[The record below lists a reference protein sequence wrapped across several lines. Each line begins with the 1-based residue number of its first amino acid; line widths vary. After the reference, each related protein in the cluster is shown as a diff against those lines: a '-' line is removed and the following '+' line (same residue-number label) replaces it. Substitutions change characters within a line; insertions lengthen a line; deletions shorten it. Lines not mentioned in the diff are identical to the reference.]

1 MRQEGQERIQR
12 EERRIQKSYQQFVT
26 QLKEAIDQED
36 YVAAKD
42 LIRQIRNTIP
52 ITEQRLI
59 ELVPLEQQ
67 IKLNCSK
74 LKKVQPV
81 VVKEETLR
89 QARQMIQEKIAP
101 SIIIEQ
107 TRITSKQLEAMIE
120 VEIAEGNVL
129 REEFFEGESLK
140 GIERTDEIDRKLEKI
155 ETYINIGG
163 GKMIEKA
170 KQMCVSL
177 KERYSFLS
185 PIQQVR
191 LSKAVDRMINKEQL
205 QKVRRYQE
213 QGSCIETVVRL
224 QPNINLSTFYQV
236 YIEERVK
243 KDQSSR

>member
-1 MRQEGQERIQR
+1 MDYERQERIQR
-12 EERRIQKSYQQFVT
+12 EERRIQKLYQQFVI

-42 LIRQIRNTIP
+42 LIRQIREAIP

-67 IKLNCSK
+67 IKLSCSK

-89 QARQMIQEKIAP
+89 QARQMIQEKIVP

-107 TRITSKQLEAMIE
+107 TQITPKQLEAMIE

-140 GIERTDEIDRKLEKI
+140 GIERIGEIDRELEKI

-163 GKMIEKA
+163 GKMIKKA
-170 KQMCVSL
+170 KEMCIVL
-177 KERYSFLS
+177 KERYCFLT

-191 LSKAVDRMINKEQL
+191 LNKAADRMIQQEKL
-205 QKVRRYQE
+205 QEARRYVK
-213 QGSCIETVVRL
+213 QGSYLENAVRL
-224 QPNINLSTFYQV
+224 QPNIELSTFYQA